1 MNDETLLHRII
12 KPNWWLQADNVSSQS
27 FRPTPEDQKRLSVYD
42 GDRITPES
50 AWQHYIREPG
60 KPLPAGVLAVTVAEC
75 SDQDL
80 PAIPDPDT
88 FAEHVLIDF
97 SEFGNNQIRRKSAWL
112 RDRAVARGWLFG
124 PVQG

>member
-50 AWQHYIREPG
+50 A
-60 KPLPAGVLAVTVAEC
+60 
-75 SDQDL
+75 
-80 PAIPDPDT
+80 
-88 FAEHVLIDF
+88 
-97 SEFGNNQIRRKSAWL
+97 
-112 RDRAVARGWLFG
+112 
-124 PVQG
+124 